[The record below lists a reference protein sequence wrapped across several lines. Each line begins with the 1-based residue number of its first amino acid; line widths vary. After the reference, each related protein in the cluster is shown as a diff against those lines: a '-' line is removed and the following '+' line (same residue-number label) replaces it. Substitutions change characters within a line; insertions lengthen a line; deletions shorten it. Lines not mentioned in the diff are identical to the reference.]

1 VLVNTQLSA
10 NEGIEMAQTNH
21 IKDILDAIRNARE
34 MDIPLKITKYSPE
47 NKFPFKNKALSLW
60 LSFLS
65 LDIIILR
72 RLSTFFIK
80 RYLQCN
86 KLYFVPGFKCIY
98 GNIYGN
104 NISLF
109 NTNFVDYANI
119 YIGDGTGFSYDN
131 LVITTAHDINSMKNI
146 YAKEIVIGK
155 NVWITSRVTILAGV
169 RIGSNS
175 IIGAGSVVTRDIPPG
190 VFAAG
195 IPAKPLYRINQ
206 QEI

>member
-1 VLVNTQLSA
+1 MV
-10 NEGIEMAQTNH
+10 QTNH
-21 IKDILDAIRNARE
+21 VQEILDAIRNARE
-34 MDIPLKITKYSPE
+34 MDIPLKIIEYSPE
-47 NKFPFKNKALSLW
+47 NKFPLKNKILSFW
-60 LSFLS
+60 LSFHS

-72 RLSTFFIK
+72 RLSAFFIK
-80 RYLQCN
+80 RYLKC
-86 KLYFVPGFKCIY
+86 KKSHFVSGFKCIY

-119 YIGDGTGFSYDN
+119 YIGDETGFSYDN
-131 LVITTAHDINSMKNI
+131 LIITTEHDKKLKKNI
-146 YAKEIVIGK
+146 YAKEIVIGQ
-155 NVWITSRVTILAGV
+155 NVWITSRVTILGGV

-195 IPAKPLYRINQ
+195 IPAKPLYRIGQ
-206 QEI
+206 QER